1 MKTLSPPK
9 QNGMTVYNAIIADK
23 RSKKVKQRLT
33 KKSQDVAI
41 AYSNYISAA
50 PAVDTLMPITLFK
63 CHKDSLLHAYEQST
77 ASLKTLRDALFESAI
92 KSKCPF
98 CQIGTHATL
107 DHYLPKEKYPEFSVL
122 PQNLIPACDECNRH
136 KRSLIVDEGTA
147 VRLFIH
153 PYYDI
158 IPNVNFIK
166 ARLKVK
172 KNILTIVFETYHN
185 QLLTPQQYAHIDNHF
200 RTLKLADRFNKSS
213 IAELGDMRDALK
225 KLAKRGPGFLKAK
238 LIKQMNIYSNV
249 GHNNWRRIL
258 FETLA
263 NDNLF
268 LTVNHKY
275 L

>member
-1 MKTLSPPK
+1 MKTLTLPR
-9 QNGMTVYNAIIADK
+9 QIGINIYDGITNNK
-23 RSKKVKQRLT
+23 RSERVKKYLT
-33 KKSQDVAI
+33 KKRKDVDS
-41 AYSNYISAA
+41 AYTNYINTA
-50 PAVDTLMPITLFK
+50 PAVDTLVPIILLK
-63 CHKDSLLHAYEQST
+63 CHKNSLLHAYEKST
-77 ASLKTLRDALFESAI
+77 SSLKTLRDALFEAAI

-98 CQIGTHATL
+98 CQIGVHTTL

-136 KRSLIVDEGTA
+136 KRALIVDEGTA

-166 ARLKVK
+166 ARLKVT
-172 KNILTIVFETYHN
+172 KNTLTIVFETYHN
-185 QLLTPQQYAHIDNHF
+185 PLLSPQQYTHIDNHF
-200 RTLKLADRFNKSS
+200 RTLKLAQRFNKSS
-213 IAELGDMRDALK
+213 ISELGDMRDTLK
-225 KLAKRGPGFLKAK
+225 RLAKRGPSFLKAK
-238 LIKQMNIYSNV
+238 LLTQMKIYSNV